1 MVTESVIELEALAAG
16 MIQHEAFSY
25 QKCEEL
31 LMQLAAV
38 REAGANTNRQ
48 AIQVKRG
55 GSYIVMGL
63 FSHGNMSGITRKT
76 HELPQL
82 CRYLNMFGCF
92 QLHGTHATWTSFTIN
107 VNQAA
112 HGSIKMSSEEG
123 HVCAVQTDKG
133 LHREDRLR
141 CTLQI
146 DGFYMRLGN
155 EVFHYVCR
163 VLETRWFQIFGFPE
177 YLKLDPESIEML
189 PVPAE
194 YHEGISEVG
203 LLCNGRSDVRA
214 EKAFLDFSER
224 ELMPRASRAS
234 NSKQDEASET
244 IFCRG
249 I

>member
-107 VNQAA
+107 VNQAVRV
-112 HGSIKMSSEEG
+112 HLDPHNDPNSYNYTCSFGPFQGGELWTELRESSNQAELPVRWKTRHNGQRAPG
-123 HVCAVQTDKG
+123 HM
-133 LHREDRLR
+133 HS
-141 CTLQI
+141 
-146 DGFYMRLGN
+146 
-155 EVFHYVCR
+155 
-163 VLETRWFQIFGFPE
+163 TRHQFV
-177 YLKLDPESIEML
+177 KLDPKGFHA
-189 PVPAE
+189 VD
-194 YHEGISEVG
+194 
-203 LLCNGRSDVRA
+203 RW
-214 EKAFLDFSER
+214 KAFVHRD
-224 ELMPRASRAS
+224 
-234 NSKQDEASET
+234 
-244 IFCRG
+244 
-249 I
+249 